1 MSVISNSQQALFG
14 RFSTDLPPGKVEW
27 IGVRPER
34 KAPMLRMQEALA
46 VEAQGLH
53 GDRRME
59 GTPGS
64 GRQITF
70 ISSEHIDVVAKLLKF
85 DKIDPA
91 RLRRNVVVSGIN
103 LNALRHQQFRIGEA
117 VFLATAACHPC
128 SKMDKALG
136 QGGHAAMLGHGG
148 LCAKILR
155 SGVIR
160 VGDAV
165 ECLMAEER
173 LPI

>member
-1 MSVISNSQQALFG
+1 MSLNSQQALFG
-14 RFSTDLPPGKVEW
+14 RFSVDLPAGKVEW

-34 KAPMLRMQEALA
+34 KAPMIRMDEALA
-46 VEAQGLH
+46 IETQGLF

-64 GRQITF
+64 ARQITF
-70 ISSEHIDVVAKLLKF
+70 ISAEHIDVVAKLLKF
-85 DKIDPA
+85 GKIDPA
-91 RLRRNVVVSGIN
+91 RLRRNVVISGVN
-103 LNALRHQQFRIGEA
+103 LNALRHQQFRIGDA

-155 SGVIR
+155 SGKIR
-160 VGDAV
+160 VGDNV
-165 ECLMAEER
+165 ECLMEEER
-173 LPI
+173 MPM